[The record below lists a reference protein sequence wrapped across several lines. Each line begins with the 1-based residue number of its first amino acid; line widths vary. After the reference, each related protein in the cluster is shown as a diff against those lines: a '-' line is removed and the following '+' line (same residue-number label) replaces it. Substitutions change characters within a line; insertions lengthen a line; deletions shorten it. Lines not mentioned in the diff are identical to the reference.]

1 MFERRWPAFCTEV
14 VSSRSIL
21 EKGWFKFRGV
31 SWILNVSGMF
41 AGRHA
46 ETKRFARIP
55 SGVKRL
61 KDLFNLMCI
70 LQYVHL
76 SVQLAM
82 ITSVFAPEL
91 SSIPKV
97 ECVHIH
103 INRQQEDHLL
113 QVNLSRQPY
122 QLWETPSSLLA
133 LRRAKGFGA
142 HVGIPGNTTPNSVL
156 TLDQ

>member
-91 SSIPKV
+91 SFDKHNRYSHNPK
-97 ECVHIH
+97 
-103 INRQQEDHLL
+103 
-113 QVNLSRQPY
+113 SRVRPHSY
-122 QLWETPSSLLA
+122 QLSTGGSSSSGQSVQAALPALGDPVVAPSTEES
-133 LRRAKGFGA
+133 
-142 HVGIPGNTTPNSVL
+142 
-156 TLDQ
+156 